1 MNELALDLNVTV
13 TPQEIK
19 YDLTP
24 IKTMIESV
32 DGIYKDWVVKKEDLP
47 TAKVTMA
54 QLNKLA
60 KTLSD
65 KRLEVVRNFKK
76 PLDEF
81 ENEIKALC
89 TTLTDRSSTIKT
101 QTEIFEKQAEEEKR
115 KVIMGMPQY
124 KPYIKFDERWLNK
137 TFAIESVLLAIEV
150 QTAQYEKSYQAIKAV
165 CEKNNLESTNYLN
178 ELEQGID
185 FDKITDEIAHDYN
198 FLKSVG
204 APVCKAQFKPNKEEK
219 TTMAFGEKLDESI
232 TTISIK
238 VVGKKYQLEAL
249 KRIAKEELGLTV
261 IE

>member
-1 MNELALDLNVTV
+1 MNELALDLNVVV

-32 DGIYKDWVVKKEDLP
+32 DGLYKDWVVKKEDLP
-47 TAKVTMA
+47 TAKITMA

-65 KRLEVVRNFKK
+65 KRLEVARNFKK

-81 ENEIKALC
+81 ETEIKALC
-89 TTLTDRSSTIKT
+89 TTLTDRSTSIKN

-137 TFAIESVLLAIEV
+137 TFTIESVLLALEV
-150 QTAQYEKSYQAIKAV
+150 QTAQYEKSYQAIQAV
-165 CEKNNLESTNYLN
+165 CERNNLESTNYLN

-204 APVCKAQFKPNKEEK
+204 APVCKAPFKPNKEEK
-219 TTMAFGEKLDESI
+219 TVFAFGAEIDESI
-232 TTISIK
+232 GTISIK
-238 VVGKKYQLEAL
+238 VVGMKYQLDAL
-249 KRIAKEELGLTV
+249 KRYAKEELGLTV